1 MNTRTSVHTPQSEP
15 QGVHCRSIVKRYEP
29 TTAAIDGL
37 DLDVAAGTIQV
48 LVGPSGCGKTTLLRC
63 IAGLETVTS
72 GSVHIGDRDV
82 TRSEPGRR
90 PVAMVFQDHG
100 LYPSKTAR
108 ENIDFPLRMAKVPAA
123 ERAERVAATADL
135 LQITA
140 LLGRKPS
147 ELSGGQRQRVG
158 IGRALVRNPP
168 VLLMDEPLSSLD
180 AQLRQEMRTELLE
193 LQRTVGMTIIY
204 VTHDQTEALTLG
216 DNIAVMRG
224 GIIEQSGT
232 PDEIYR
238 HPRTTFVGG
247 FVGTMN
253 MFDALWDGFRLDLG
267 VDACLAG
274 ETRSQAVQVGIR
286 PADIELKAATDP
298 AALTSDSALTI
309 RGRIHLVEYLGD
321 YRLCHVK
328 TSSGTTVSIQTKE
341 HAHVG
346 ESVVVQ
352 ARRENMH
359 IFDKAGVRIM
369 EPAIAH
375 AS

>member
-1 MNTRTSVHTPQSEP
+1 MITQVSNHTPRSEP
-15 QGVHCRSIVKRYEP
+15 QGVRCRGIVKRYQP
-29 TTAAIDGL
+29 TTAAIDNL
-37 DLDVAAGTIQV
+37 DLNVQPGTIQV

-72 GSVHIGDRDV
+72 GSVYIGDRDV

-140 LLGRKPS
+140 LLDRKPS
-147 ELSGGQRQRVG
+147 QLSGGQKQRVG

-232 PDEIYR
+232 PDAIYR
-238 HPRTTFVGG
+238 HPNSTFVGG
-247 FVGTMN
+247 FIGTMN
-253 MFDALWDGFRLDLG
+253 IFDARWDGFRLELDTNSNPG
-267 VDACLAG
+267 HG
-274 ETRSQAVQVGIR
+274 TRSRQVQVGVR
-286 PADIELKAATDP
+286 PSDIDLTVAAGP
-298 AALTSDSALTI
+298 AALTSGSGLSI
-309 RGRIHLVEYLGD
+309 RGRISLIEYMGD
-321 YRLCHVK
+321 YRLCHVR
-328 TSSGTTVSIQTKE
+328 TSTGTTLSVQTKE
-341 HAHVG
+341 SAHVG
-346 ESVVVQ
+346 DSVVMH
-352 ARRENMH
+352 ARRECLH
-359 IFDKAGVRIM
+359 IFDRTGMRITDAAFAR
-369 EPAIAH
+369 AI
-375 AS
+375 